1 MFKKDQVGSP
11 IIHLNVGLMIQ
22 FEFDEILTRMTMIV
36 VMTVST
42 FTELSLSTLTVERQ
56 LRQR

>member
-11 IIHLNVGLMIQ
+11 IIHLNVGPMRQ
-22 FEFDEILTRMTMIV
+22 FEFDEILTRMTMIAE
-36 VMTVST
+36 MTVST